1 MSVSE
6 IVRSARA
13 LGPRLVEVTGGEPLA
28 QEKTQDL
35 LTALC
40 DAGFEVMLET
50 SGAFPID
57 AVDSRVR
64 IVMDI
69 KCPGSGMS
77 DRMHPGNPEALS
89 PDRAEVK
96 FVVTSLEDFEW
107 AARLTKEHDLAS
119 RACLLVS
126 PAHDLVTLEDLADW
140 ILHSSL
146 PMRLQPQLH
155 RIIWPG
161 QEGER

>member
-6 IVRSARA
+6 IIRAVRA

-28 QEKTQDL
+28 QEETRDL
-35 LTALC
+35 LFALC

-57 AVDSRVR
+57 DVDSRVR

-69 KCPGSGMS
+69 KCPGSGMA
-77 DRMHPGNPEALS
+77 DRMHPGNLAALS
-89 PDRAEVK
+89 SDRCEVK
-96 FVVTSLEDFEW
+96 FVIVSKEDFEW
-107 AARLTKEHDLAS
+107 ASRLSKKHSLAS
-119 RACLLVS
+119 RAGLLVS
-126 PAHDLVTLEDLADW
+126 PAHGLVTLEDLADW
-140 ILHSSL
+140 ILLSSL

-155 RIIWPG
+155 RLIWPG